1 MKYALIPA
9 VFLAAASLLAQGQPS
24 APAPARA
31 ARNAARAPS
40 YEVHPDRTVTFQ
52 LHSPQAS
59 SIELEGDFVN
69 GSSGTIKLT
78 KGEDGTWQTTVGP
91 LHPAVYTYHYN
102 IDGIHAVLDPTN
114 PMIQMGDRS
123 SESILEVPAD
133 KPAVYDLQPVPH
145 GTVRMNWYES
155 KSLGVPRGLRVY
167 TPPGYDTSRDRYPV
181 LYLLHGS
188 GDTEADWVSVG
199 RANITLDNLIAA
211 GKAKPMLIVMPYGRP
226 LAEVTL
232 VRNDGQTPANNNEGF
247 ANDLLNDVI
256 PYVEKQY
263 RVLPR
268 ADSRALAG
276 LSMGGGQTLQIG
288 LTHLDTFHYIGAF
301 SAALRGPNIQDQ
313 FKELFG
319 DPAASNKKLKVFYI
333 AVGKA
338 DSLFPASQSFHELL
352 DKSQIHNTF
361 APSEEGHVWRNWVNY
376 FSEFAP
382 QLFR

>member
-1 MKYALIPA
+1 MKYAFIA
-9 VFLAAASLLAQGQPS
+9 AAFTFAASLFAQGQPP
-24 APAPARA
+24 AAAPARA
-31 ARNAARAPS
+31 ARAGARPPS
-40 YEVHPDRTVTFQ
+40 YEVQPDRTVTFQ

-59 SIELEGDFVN
+59 SIEVEGDIV
-69 GSSGTIKLT
+69 SKPTSLT
-78 KGEDGTWQTTVGP
+78 KGEDGTWRLTIGP
-91 LHPAVYTYHYN
+91 LHPAVYTYHFN
-102 IDGIHAVLDPTN
+102 IDGIHAVLDPNN

-123 SESILEVPAD
+123 SESIFEVPAD
-133 KPAVYDLQPVPH
+133 RPAVYDIQAVPH

-167 TPPGYDTSRDRYPV
+167 TPAGYDAGRDRYPV

-226 LAEVTL
+226 TAEVTL

-247 ANDLLNDVI
+247 SNDLLNDVV

-263 RVLPR
+263 RVIAN
-268 ADSRALAG
+268 ADNRALAG

-301 SAALRGPNIQDQ
+301 SAALRGQNLETQY
-313 FKELFG
+313 KELFA
-319 DPAASNKKLKVFYI
+319 DTAASNKKLKLFYI
-333 AVGKA
+333 ACGKE
-338 DSLFPASQSFHELL
+338 DSLFPAAETFHQLL
-352 DKSQIHNTF
+352 TQKQIRHTF
-361 APSEEGHVWRNWVNY
+361 APSEEGHMWRNWINY
-376 FSEFAP
+376 LSELAP